1 MKIQELEAVTSW
13 QPSQSPC
20 WDGDVR
26 NRVGGGGP
34 RSPLP
39 RDLEV
44 GVILGGH

>member
-26 NRVGGGGP
+26 NRVGGGAQVTPAKG
-34 RSPLP
+34 S
-39 RDLEV
+39 
-44 GVILGGH
+44 

>member
-26 NRVGGGGP
+26 NRVGGGPGHP
-34 RSPLP
+34 CQ
-39 RDLEV
+39 
-44 GVILGGH
+44 GILKLG